1 MHAASFDCSRATAP
15 VEHLICDFPR
25 LDALDTEMG
34 ALYSFMR
41 SGQSSQ
47 VREQL
52 RQEQIAWLNA
62 RYGACGIPRSGT
74 VPPND
79 QDGMALCL
87 EQLLYMRLE
96 QMRIW
101 LGPAGRAFDREFKK

>member
-1 MHAASFDCSRATAP
+1 M
-15 VEHLICDFPR
+15 EHLICDFPR
-25 LDALDTEMG
+25 LDALDTEIG
-34 ALYSFMR
+34 ALYIFMR

-74 VPPND
+74 VSLDD
-79 QDGMALCL
+79 QYRMASCL
-87 EQLLYMRLE
+87 E
-96 QMRIW
+96 
-101 LGPAGRAFDREFKK
+101 